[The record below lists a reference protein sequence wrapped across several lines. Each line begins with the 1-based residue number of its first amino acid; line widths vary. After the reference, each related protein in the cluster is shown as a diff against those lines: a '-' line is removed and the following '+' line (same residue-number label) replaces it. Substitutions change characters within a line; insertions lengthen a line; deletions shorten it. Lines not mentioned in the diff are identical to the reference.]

1 MFMQGKVCELFKSNQ
16 FRKTPLPLSLIE
28 LVDFSSNHKL
38 GEVTEYLLNLSLS
51 IIILETVIVPFLYLG
66 QGIGYERHGTMFYRV
81 LGVPYICLTVL
92 FLPLYLQGKNNQ

>member
-1 MFMQGKVCELFKSNQ
+1 MQGKVCELFKSNQ

-51 IIILETVIVPFLYLG
+51 IIIPETVIVPF
-66 QGIGYERHGTMFYRV
+66 
-81 LGVPYICLTVL
+81 YILVKALDMSVMAPCSTE
-92 FLPLYLQGKNNQ
+92 F

>member
-1 MFMQGKVCELFKSNQ
+1 MQGKVCELFKSNQ
-16 FRKTPLPLSLIE
+16 FRKTQLPLSLIV

-51 IIILETVIVPFLYLG
+51 FCIILETVIVPFVHHV

-81 LGVPYICLTVL
+81 VGVPYICLTVL